1 MKLVLTALLFAVF
14 PFLASATTITSG
26 TITVTKLMGPGY
38 FDFGG
43 PGFSVSGEF
52 VNVGFGDQCSPCL
65 PNTVLTVS
73 GNMSGNDFLNGS
85 GTVGTTTFDG
95 LDWGDMEQAYPGTTV
110 FNVSGPSLPLGAV
123 PGVYQGTFSFNNG
136 SLCGT
141 HLSDNSPRPCLV
153 NLKDLNGSGIVD
165 VTVIQGPVG
174 LETTTTVY
182 TFTPEP
188 QTWLLAFVGIIAL
201 LGWRLLKV
209 A

>member
-1 MKLVLTALLFAVF
+1 
-14 PFLASATTITSG
+14 
-26 TITVTKLMGPGY
+26 MGPGY

-52 VNVGFGDQCSPCL
+52 DNVGFGASQCNPCSP
-65 PNTVLTVS
+65 NTIVGVS

-85 GTVGTTTFDG
+85 ATLGTTTFDS
-95 LDWGDMEQAYPGTTV
+95 LDWGDSEHAHPGTTV

-141 HLSDNSPRPCLV
+141 HLSDNTPRPCLV
-153 NLKDLNGSGIVD
+153 NLSNLNGSGIVD
-165 VTVIQGPVG
+165 VTLIQGPVG

-182 TFTPEP
+182 TFTATPEP
-188 QTWLLAFVGIIAL
+188 EAWILAFLGILAL
-201 LGWRLLKV
+201 LGWRLKV